1 VPSRR
6 MDGIRGSN
14 RPREANAS
22 LMGQLVRRLVLTYVN
37 MMSATIAA
45 MGLVLWLHSV
55 QNAGLVAEEGL
66 QAVRTMALM
75 LLSNFALPFFDNAA
89 AVVGDLF
96 QSPGLSDSLTAGVW
110 NFWLPLM
117 FGSVLL
123 VYGGLGF
130 LCSRVKSVHPALL
143 VPFGLVA
150 AVMLVWQ
157 VEVNMALAKVA
168 QEEVL
173 PLEQGQTSL
182 KPDQQPF
189 FHLFEL
195 SYDKFKEALRDF
207 GCKVGAGSTDAEI
220 WVECQDD
227 SVEAQLLQVVITQ
240 ICDAPV
246 VDDPKA
252 DAKAV
257 QMCVQQ
263 GQQLGIIPVPSA
275 TRDDAFCK
283 CRRLAYSKMQYLTSW
298 SMAVWF
304 AQFFAVCAIMYFG
317 VEPNLQKMPAS
328 QRRDVRAYGVVMMA
342 VVIARVI
349 MHT

>member
-1 VPSRR
+1 MS
-6 MDGIRGSN
+6 
-14 RPREANAS
+14 
-22 LMGQLVRRLVLTYVN
+22 QLLRRLVLTYVN

-45 MGLVLWLHSV
+45 MGAVLWLHSV

-66 QAVRTMALM
+66 HAVRTMALM

-89 AVVGDLF
+89 AFVGDFF
-96 QSPGLSDSLTAGVW
+96 QSSSLSDSLTAGVW
-110 NFWLPLM
+110 NFWLPMM
-117 FGSVLL
+117 FGSVLV

-130 LCSRVKSVHPALL
+130 LCSRVKSVHAVIL

-157 VEVNMALAKVA
+157 VEVNLALSKIA

-173 PLEQGQTSL
+173 PLERGQTTL

-189 FHLFEL
+189 YHLFQL
-195 SYDKFKEALRDF
+195 SYDKFKEALREFRCEVEGHAD
-207 GCKVGAGSTDAEI
+207 TL
-220 WVECQDD
+220 WVECQDE

-246 VDDPKA
+246 EDDQRA

-257 QMCVQQ
+257 QMCIQQ
-263 GQQLGIIPVPSA
+263 GQQLGIIPAERAV
-275 TRDDAFCK
+275 RDDAFCK

-298 SMAVWF
+298 SMAAWF

-342 VVIARVI
+342 VVIARVL
-349 MHT
+349 MHE